1 MTSPI
6 QADDPHMLQDELW
19 LAMELCIS
27 YLGLILTDLH
37 VLHQLHTPLPPGLKY
52 TRRSALCCLVSLKFP
67 VVACWLLLVAACN
80 PDAICLQSRHN
91 LIPVFPPSISLAR
104 SLLPYL
110 ARSLPPSLS
119 RSVAPSFSIS
129 LPRSL
134 PRSRP
139 PSLASTL
146 PLSLP
151 SLAPSLPRTHPPSP
165 LRCVRI
171 GGGVD
176 PHAPDKA
183 GRVVARDR
191 GGVRQL
197 PFIALPRYD

>member
-119 RSVAPSFSIS
+119 RSLA
-129 LPRSL
+129 RSL
-134 PRSRP
+134 ARALPPSHPPSLSLSPRSRH
-139 PSLASTL
+139 
-146 PLSLP
+146 P
-151 SLAPSLPRTHPPSP
+151 SLAPTLPLPSGAYGSAAGLILTHRTK
-165 LRCVRI
+165 
-171 GGGVD
+171 
-176 PHAPDKA
+176 PDA
-183 GRVVARDR
+183 WLPEIVVAYGNFPSSLSLAMTNRS
-191 GGVRQL
+191 
-197 PFIALPRYD
+197 PRYD